1 MLDARGGAGGRR
13 RYGASHVRSLVRS
26 PAVRRACLVLA
37 ALAVATLS
45 LSAWTN
51 RKGHRFRGANGG
63 EAPEWPVEEVADAE
77 RSGVPE
83 FSAAEGSSQ
92 QQQQGGIPEFS
103 AAASVPE
110 FDSRQDGGSDRQ
122 GGTEE
127 ETAQESAAA
136 AEGPE
141 KSGGAGASAIIDKL
155 LGDVFGGR
163 GGDGGEGGNSGEGA
177 ESVHGPATARPDG
190 KSPAE
195 QAGPT
200 QQAAAAAGAWMPNED
215 GSDCVRIAD
224 LPESMASSPLA
235 HGTREGCCA
244 ANACPGDGAAG
255 SPTAAEPGPS
265 AVAASSPTEPP
276 RAPAVAGG
284 PTCRDDPSFT
294 FVDDAAHLTRTC
306 FSCESASVLLSVSCT
321 HTLTQRFQ

>member
-83 FSAAEGSSQ
+83 FSATEGSSQ

-122 GGTEE
+122 AGTEE

-141 KSGGAGASAIIDKL
+141 KSGGAGATAIIDKL

-163 GGDGGEGGNSGEGA
+163 GGDDEDERGNAGGGSGEGP

-190 KSPAE
+190 KPPAE
-195 QAGPT
+195 QAGST
-200 QQAAAAAGAWMPNED
+200 QQAAAAVEAWMPNED
-215 GSDCVRIAD
+215 GSDCVRVAD
-224 LPESMASSPLA
+224 LPRSMASSPLA

-265 AVAASSPTEPP
+265 AVAASSPAEPP
-276 RAPAVAGG
+276 RSPGVAESSS
-284 PTCRDDPSFT
+284 CRDDPSFT

-306 FSCESASVLLSVSCT
+306 LSCESASSSFRPSRA
-321 HTLTQRFQ
+321 HTL